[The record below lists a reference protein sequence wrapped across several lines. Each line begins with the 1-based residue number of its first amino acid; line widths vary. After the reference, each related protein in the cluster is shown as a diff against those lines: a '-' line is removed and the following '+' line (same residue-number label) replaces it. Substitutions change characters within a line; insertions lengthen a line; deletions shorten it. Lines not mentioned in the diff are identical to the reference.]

1 MNIKKMTGILLALI
15 LVCAM
20 TVSALAANGTI
31 TINTSSDGT
40 SPAGRTFKAY
50 SILNV
55 TLAVDNTPV
64 YTVPDSMKS
73 FYASYFSLNFT
84 GKTQAWIDNAV
95 ITRIAALS
103 ASQMESFA
111 EAALIAAKAAGITPV
126 TIDSSTGY
134 ANVSVPYGYYI
145 IEDTS
150 TGTEDHRVSA
160 VMLDTTNPSAVIS
173 LKADTPNL
181 DKVIVATTGDV
192 DTTEAAIGD
201 MVNYKITTKVP
212 DMTGYTKYAFNVAD
226 TMGVG
231 LTFDTASVVVKVN
244 GVTLTANAV
253 GSSTGYHVLT
263 GAAAAPC
270 TFKVIFHNFIQYKA
284 QAGNSIV
291 VTYSAMI
298 NSDATIG
305 KTGNANH
312 GKLIYSNDPT
322 HEGEGGDIPTVYGE
336 TPEQITKTYVTGIS
350 LKKFNADKTQ
360 LLAGAVFTLE
370 GTALNDVA
378 VIGDVFTADMTGSYY
393 KLKDN
398 TYTTTVP
405 TVDTADKY
413 DSTTQLYKKETKISV
428 TQDSS
433 VVTIT
438 GTVSADGTLN
448 FDGLKSGT
456 YTLTEVVAPSGY
468 NLLAAPI
475 SIVITCDL
483 PLTISTGNEVCTWHV
498 SSPSSV
504 TEDGMIYLEVTNA
517 KGTVLPSTGGIGTTI
532 FTIAGLALMAGAA
545 LLLVM
550 RRKVKKAAVR

>member
-1 MNIKKMTGILLALI
+1 MNIKKITGILLALI
-15 LVCAM
+15 LVCVM

-50 SILNV
+50 SILGVN
-55 TLAVDNTPV
+55 LALDNTPV

-73 FYASYFSLNFT
+73 FYASYFSLDFT

-95 ITRIAALS
+95 ITKISALS
-103 ASQMESFA
+103 ASQMEGFA
-111 EAALIAAKAAGITPV
+111 EAALVAAKAAGITPV

-134 ANVSVPYGYYI
+134 TNVSVPYGYYV

-173 LKADTPNL
+173 LKADTPSL
-181 DKVIVATTGDV
+181 EKDIVTATGD
-192 DTTEAAIGD
+192 TESTEAAIGD
-201 MVNYKITTKVP
+201 KVDYKITTKVP

-226 TMGVG
+226 TMDAG
-231 LTFDTASVVVKVN
+231 LTFDPTSVVVKVD
-244 GVTLTANAV
+244 GVTLTANAA

-263 GAAAAPC
+263 GAAAAPA
-270 TFKVIFHNFIQYKA
+270 TFKVVFHSFIQYKA
-284 QAGNSIV
+284 QAGDSIV
-291 VTYSAMI
+291 VTYSATI
-298 NSDATIG
+298 NSNAVIG
-305 KTGNANH
+305 STGNANH

-322 HEGEGGDIPTVYGE
+322 HEGEGGDVPTVYGE

-350 LKKFNADKTQ
+350 LKKYNADKTQ
-360 LLAGAVFTLE
+360 LLAGAIFKLE
-370 GTALNDVA
+370 GTAINDVV

-393 KLKDN
+393 KLKDG
-398 TYTTTVP
+398 TYTTTAP
-405 TVDTADKY
+405 TADTTDKY

-433 VVTIT
+433 SVSIT
-438 GTVSADGTLN
+438 GTVSADGTLSFN
-448 FDGLKSGT
+448 GLKSGT
-456 YTLTEVVAPSGY
+456 YTLTEIVAPSGY

-483 PLTISTGNEVCTWHV
+483 PASITTGNETCTWHV
-498 SSPSSV
+498 NSPSSV
-504 TEDGMIYLEVTNA
+504 TEGGVIYLEVTNA

-532 FTIAGLALMAGAA
+532 FTVAGLALMAGAA

-550 RRKVKKAAVR
+550 RRKVKKAVR